1 MMSTSLVMLLLLV
14 LFGATL
20 SAVLSAYREDDRRAI
35 LRGTVRRTMLFCS
48 AVLGI
53 ALLAYLVSTQ
63 ILLPSA

>member
-1 MMSTSLVMLLLLV
+1 MSSPWVMLLLLV
-14 LFGATL
+14 FFGATL

-35 LRGTVRRTMLFCS
+35 LRGTLRRTSLFCA

-53 ALLAYLVSTQ
+53 ALVAYLVSTR

>member
-1 MMSTSLVMLLLLV
+1 MSSPFVMLLLLV
-14 LFGATL
+14 FFGTTL

-35 LRGTVRRTMLFCS
+35 LRGTLRRSALFCG

>member
-1 MMSTSLVMLLLLV
+1 MSSPFVMLLLLIF
-14 LFGATL
+14 FGTVL

-35 LRGTVRRTMLFCS
+35 LRGTVRRAALFCG

-53 ALLAYLVSTQ
+53 ALVAYLVSTR